1 MLPYGDRVSLRRT
14 VGFGDIVPEHPKF
27 FMASSVYIFFG
38 LSLVSMVIN
47 VFAELLQSTLEEA
60 RATVGIVEDY

>member
-1 MLPYGDRVSLRRT
+1 M
-14 VGFGDIVPEHPKF
+14 GFGDIVPEHPKF

-47 VFAELLQSTLEEA
+47 VFAELLHSTLEEA